1 VRKHNATRGL
11 RVFGLVTAIAFA
23 FPGLYL
29 VWRNFTSGADPL
41 GLLFSN
47 QTLQPLWRTI
57 YLAGLVSVSAACL
70 GTALAWLTARTDLPF
85 RKLWSVLL
93 PVPLVFPTF
102 IGAAAFIRALSP
114 GGLASEWLTAF
125 GVHHTPQLRGLFGA
139 WLVLTFFCYP
149 YVYLPVNARLKQL
162 PGSYEQTALLL
173 GDTQPQ
179 VFLRVVLRQIGSSI
193 TAGTL
198 LVFLYT
204 ISDFGAVQ
212 LMRFDTLT
220 RAIEMNYLARP
231 PISFAMSLIL
241 LALAAVVVVS
251 ERAASRHL
259 PDIRTHRPQHALK
272 YELGSWKVPSLLL
285 VIATF
290 AISIVAPVAAMAD
303 WALGGT
309 LRSDGRPLTVS
320 VSKIVEATINTLTSS
335 IATGVVALLLITPI
349 AFLANRHKDRV
360 GKFTHSVVISTFAI
374 PGILIALS
382 LRFWTIRSGFIGS
395 FFYDSMA
402 LLIFAYVVRFASLAM
417 GAASVAVNA
426 VPTALHDAAATLG
439 ADRRRRFRT
448 VDVPVMKPGLLAA
461 AGLVVLSTM
470 KELPISLLLA
480 PIGFPTLTTRI
491 FSSFEEAFVAEAGIM
506 ALVLVTASAFL
517 SWSLVL
523 RRSDAL

>member
-1 VRKHNATRGL
+1 MRQDNAVKGL
-11 RVFGLVTAIAFA
+11 RVFGLASAIAFA

-29 VWRNFTSGADPL
+29 IWRNFTSGADPL
-41 GLLFSN
+41 GLLFNN

-57 YLAGLVSVSAACL
+57 YLASLVSTSAACL

-85 RKLWSVLL
+85 GKMWRVLL

-102 IGAAAFIRALSP
+102 IGAAAFIRTLSP

-125 GVHHTPQLRGLFGA
+125 GVHQTPQLRGLFGA

-149 YVYLPVNARLKQL
+149 YVYLPVSARLKQL

-179 VFLRVVLRQIGSSI
+179 VFIRVILRQIASSI

-220 RAIEMNYLARP
+220 RAIETNYLARP
-231 PISFAMSLIL
+231 PVSFAMSLIL
-241 LALAAVVVVS
+241 LALAAVVVTS

-259 PDIRTHRPQHALK
+259 PKISTHQSHPPVR
-272 YELGSWKVPSLLL
+272 YELGSWKVPSLLF
-285 VIATF
+285 VVATF
-290 AISIVAPVAAMAD
+290 AISVAAPVAALAD
-303 WALGGT
+303 WALRGT

-320 VSKIVEATINTLTSS
+320 GSKIVEATVNTLTSS
-335 IATGVVALLLITPI
+335 IATGVVALLVITPI
-349 AFLANRHKDRV
+349 AFLANRHKDRI
-360 GKFTHSVVISTFAI
+360 GKFAHSVVISTFAI

-395 FFYDSMA
+395 FFYDSMT
-402 LLIFAYVVRFASLAM
+402 LLIFAYVVRFASLAI
-417 GAASVAVNA
+417 GAASVAVSA

-448 VDVPVMKPGLLAA
+448 VDIPVMKPGLLAA
-461 AGLVVLSTM
+461 AGLVILSTM

-491 FSSFEEAFVAEAGIM
+491 FSSFEEAFVAEAGVM

-523 RRSDAL
+523 RRTNTL

>member
-1 VRKHNATRGL
+1 
-11 RVFGLVTAIAFA
+11 
-23 FPGLYL
+23 
-29 VWRNFTSGADPL
+29 
-41 GLLFSN
+41 
-47 QTLQPLWRTI
+47 
-57 YLAGLVSVSAACL
+57 
-70 GTALAWLTARTDLPF
+70 
-85 RKLWSVLL
+85 
-93 PVPLVFPTF
+93 
-102 IGAAAFIRALSP
+102 
-114 GGLASEWLTAF
+114 
-125 GVHHTPQLRGLFGA
+125 
-139 WLVLTFFCYP
+139 
-149 YVYLPVNARLKQL
+149 
-162 PGSYEQTALLL
+162 
-173 GDTQPQ
+173 
-179 VFLRVVLRQIGSSI
+179 
-193 TAGTL
+193 
-198 LVFLYT
+198 VFLYT

-259 PDIRTHRPQHALK
+259 PDTRTHQTHHALK

-290 AISIVAPVAAMAD
+290 AISIVAPVAAMVD

-349 AFLANRHKDRV
+349 AFLANRHKDRI
-360 GKFTHSVVISTFAI
+360 GKFAHGVVISTFAI

-395 FFYDSMA
+395 FFYNSMA

-426 VPTALHDAAATLG
+426 VPSALHDAAATLG

-506 ALVLVTASAFL
+506 ALVLVAASAFL